1 MSTISERGAQGTP
14 VQQADGVRVSSF
26 LQPIAAPTV
35 LGYYAAASGFLLF
48 GVWFAGALGGVTGA
62 TAIFPFLLLFAG
74 IGQLAAGI
82 WSIRARDAS
91 SMSLFAIWGGF
102 WIGYGVLW
110 LLDVTGTIAL
120 PAFTIGFGAL
130 GQVFIYM
137 AVITWTTAFAALARS
152 PFRFLTHATA
162 GTAATIACVSLIAG
176 APAWQAIAGWLF
188 VATAGLCLYDATASM
203 FNALFGVVVLP
214 HFSWRRDQNLLGR
227 HPVEPFE
234 FEDSEPGL
242 KAGH

>member
-1 MSTISERGAQGTP
+1 MSTISEQRTQGAVPQE
-14 VQQADGVRVSSF
+14 GVRVSSF
-26 LQPIAAPTV
+26 LQPIAAPSV
-35 LGYYAAASGFLLF
+35 LGYFAAASGFLLF
-48 GVWFAGALGGVTGA
+48 GVWFAGALGGIKGA

-91 SMSLFAIWGGF
+91 GMALFSMWGGF

-110 LLDVTGTIAL
+110 LLDTAGTIAL
-120 PAFTIGFGAL
+120 PPFTLGFGPL

-152 PFRFLTHATA
+152 PLRFLSHATA
-162 GTAATIACVSLIAG
+162 ATAATVACASLIAG
-176 APAWQAIAGWLF
+176 APGWQAIAGWLF
-188 VATAGLCLYDATASM
+188 VATAGLFLYHATASM
-203 FNALFGVVVLP
+203 LNALFGFVVLP
-214 HFSWRRDQNLLGR
+214 HFSWRRDENLIGHRPLM
-227 HPVEPFE
+227 PFE
-234 FEDSEPGL
+234 FDDSEPGI